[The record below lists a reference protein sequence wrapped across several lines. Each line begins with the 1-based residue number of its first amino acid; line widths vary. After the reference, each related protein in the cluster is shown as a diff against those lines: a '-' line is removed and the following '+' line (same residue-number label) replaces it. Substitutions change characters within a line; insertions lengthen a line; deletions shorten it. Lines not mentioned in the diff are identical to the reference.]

1 MDRIPLA
8 IIISS
13 SSSIEHASF
22 KMTRGAPGKAQ
33 DHVWRYL
40 VLDNAYTMM
49 GLFDELVEIIGV
61 TVVVVD

>member
-1 MDRIPLA
+1 
-8 IIISS
+8 
-13 SSSIEHASF
+13 
-22 KMTRGAPGKAQ
+22 MTRGAPGKAQ